1 MVSSRLS
8 AVVVLLFLITP
19 MSGCIAGDEEPTT
32 PTPVEKESDIDN
44 DGIPDSEDDDIDG
57 DGINN
62 QDDPD
67 DDNDG
72 IPDDQDTTIGDVTT
86 PGVLPAF
93 RTVQRSSPYLRSY
106 DACAALLTDLKQSIS
121 DEMRTNLEQQRDFAN
136 GNYWRGGMTDDV
148 MMMDGDVA
156 VAESADTGGAP
167 TSGGSQ
173 SSDENLKAGEDFT
186 GTNNQEEGVDEADFI
201 KTDGHHIYLLN
212 GGHLF
217 IMAVPEFG
225 QITHLS
231 NVSIQGTPTQML
243 MSDDRI
249 VVASTVNVW
258 SLPPDDPLR
267 TSALFPGET
276 SHYRWS
282 SFTKL
287 TVVEITDRANPFVAD
302 ELYIEGYQMTGR
314 EVEGTVRMITYGWID
329 VPGLKTWVDLWT
341 ILGQDAYQ
349 AYWGEEITE
358 ELRNETWNQ
367 AINVTIL
374 ENEAVISSL
383 TLSDLIPRMYVR
395 GSEGNTIQPYEWTSS
410 DCRGFS
416 SSQDASSRGLT
427 SIISIDLTGSSLSFD
442 ADHIRSNW
450 PIVYASKDT
459 LLLAEQAADWW
470 WYWGNNDLHE
480 VTNIHSFDI
489 SESGQT
495 TYLSSGRINGTV
507 NDQFSLSEYEDTIR
521 VVSTTGQWGRWW
533 MSDPEPMMNH
543 VITLQESFK
552 DGVRGLYEVGHLGGI
567 APGETLWSARFVG
580 DTAYLVTFEQ
590 WDPLWTIDLS
600 DPTNPRIIGELEIPG
615 VSTYIHPMN
624 DGDSLLTIGFPGGE
638 GGIGLDWSRTQISLF
653 DVSNLSDPTLSA
665 ALPLTPGYEDKNCE
679 DIRWCGWS
687 WSWSEATYEHKAF
700 TYWDKNGLLAVPL
713 STHRYVH
720 DTIEEDGRTYT
731 YHGYEYVSKLV
742 LVSVDADNGVLSI
755 YGEVNHSDLYGEGL
769 SSSWWGGDISISRSI
784 FMGDFVYSFSDA
796 GIKVHNVTSL
806 NQTASIN
813 LPGYRSLVNQYYFED
828 EVAVEATVDGEDRE
842 EEAKS
847 DDGEATSSGSSG
859 SGDPPP
865 PNADAA
871 EPDGA

>member
-1 MVSSRLS
+1 MLSSRLS
-8 AVVVLLFLITP
+8 SVVVLLFLLTP
-19 MSGCIAGDEEPTT
+19 MSGCITADDKPIPAVTD
-32 PTPVEKESDIDN
+32 PISDLDK

-57 DGINN
+57 DGIKNAE
-62 QDDPD
+62 DPD

-72 IPDDQDTTIGDVTT
+72 IPDEDDTTITDVTT
-86 PGVLPAF
+86 TAVLPAF
-93 RTVQRSSPYLRSY
+93 QTVQRSSPYLRSY

-121 DEMRTNLEQQRDFAN
+121 DEMRTNLELQRDHI
-136 GNYWRGGMTDDV
+136 GGYWYGGGMIEDDI

-156 VAESADTGGAP
+156 VAESADSGSAP
-167 TSGGSQ
+167 TASANGGQESTRK
-173 SSDENLKAGEDFT
+173 SGEDFT

-225 QITHLS
+225 DISHLS

-249 VVASTVNVW
+249 VVASTVNIW
-258 SLPPDDPLR
+258 NLPLDDPLR
-267 TSALFPGET
+267 TSSLFSGET

-287 TVVEITDRANPFVAD
+287 TVVEVTDPANPFVTD

-329 VPGLKTWVDLWT
+329 VPGLQTWVDLWS

-349 AYWGEEITE
+349 AYWNGDISE

-374 ENEAVISSL
+374 DNEVIISAL
-383 TLSDLIPRMYVR
+383 TLSDLVPRMYIR
-395 GSEGNTIQPYEWTSS
+395 GEEGNTIQPYEWTSS

-416 SSQDASSRGLT
+416 SSEDASSHGLT
-427 SIISIDLTGSSLSFD
+427 SIISIDLTGSSLTFD

-450 PIVYASKDT
+450 PIVYASTDT
-459 LLLAEQAADWW
+459 LLLAEQSADWW

-495 TYLSSGRINGTV
+495 SYLSSGRINGTV

-533 MSDPEPMMNH
+533 MVDPEPMENH

-552 DGVRGLYEVGHLGGI
+552 DGVRGLYEVGHLDGI
-567 APGETLWSARFVG
+567 AEGETLWSARFVG

-590 WDPLWTIDLS
+590 MDPLWTIDLS
-600 DPTNPRIIGELEIPG
+600 DPTNPAIIGELEIPG

-638 GGIGLDWSRTQISLF
+638 DGLGLDWSRTQISLF
-653 DVSNLSDPTLSA
+653 DVSNLSDPTLSS
-665 ALPLTPGYEDKNCE
+665 ALPLTPGYEDENCNN
-679 DIRWCGWS
+679 IRSCGWS

-713 STHRYVH
+713 STHRYVY
-720 DTIEEDGRTYT
+720 DTIEEDGRTYS
-731 YHGYEYVSKLV
+731 YSGYEYVSKLV
-742 LVSVDADNGVLSI
+742 LVSVDPGNGTLSV

-769 SSSWWGGDISISRSI
+769 SNYWWGSNIAISRSI
-784 FMGDFVYSFSDA
+784 FMGDFVYSFSD
-796 GIKVHNVTSL
+796 GGVKVHNVTTL
-806 NQTASIN
+806 DQTASIT
-813 LPGYRSLVNQYYFED
+813 LPGQRSIVNEYYFDDVE
-828 EVAVEATVDGEDRE
+828 VEASVVDDGGEEPARQDGE
-842 EEAKS
+842 
-847 DDGEATSSGSSG
+847 SGSSG
-859 SGDPPP
+859 SSSGSEDPPP
-865 PNADAA
+865 PSSEPA
-871 EPDGA
+871 EPEGE